1 MKCCEPDNFDKNIRR
16 SLIVI
21 GVVVVVALIV
31 IGYSVYKL
39 MT

>member
-16 SLIVI
+16 ALIAI
-21 GVVVVVALIV
+21 GVIVVVALV
-31 IGYSVYKL
+31 VVGYSVYKL